1 MTDQANRQPKDKICA
16 YEYTVRRGDSF
27 YLIAHRLGVPLR
39 DLLEANS
46 DVNPARLMVGD
57 VLCIPM
63 EEDDRP
69 QPAAPQAPQETQ
81 PAPEPAPQPAQPTQ
95 PAQPA
100 QPAQPVQPVQPVQP
114 APDTQQPADGV
125 EDDMDSLDQPA
136 QPAPDASA
144 DAAAPSEPLDPAFSV
159 CPESNRRTIQEG
171 ETITDVQ
178 LDTNMTLHTL
188 QTANPETDLDS
199 LTAGQVL
206 CVPDANI
213 PCDAPQTTRLT
224 AGDTIESV
232 ALRLN
237 TSVGALLRANPCLA
251 PSDFREGTCINLP
264 R

>member
-69 QPAAPQAPQETQ
+69 QAPQETQ
-81 PAPEPAPQPAQPTQ
+81 PAPEPAPQPTQPTQ
-95 PAQPA
+95 PAQPI
-100 QPAQPVQPVQPVQP
+100 QPAQPSQPVQP
-114 APDTQQPADGV
+114 APDTQQPADDSAQ
-125 EDDMDSLDQPA
+125 DDMDSLDQPA
-136 QPAPDASA
+136 QPSPDDTA
-144 DAAAPSEPLDPAFSV
+144 DTNTAVPSEPLDPAFSV
-159 CPESNRRTIQEG
+159 CPESNRRTIRQG

-188 QTANPETDLDS
+188 QNANPETDLDS

-224 AGDTIESV
+224 ASDTIESV

-251 PSDFREGTCINLP
+251 PSDFREGACINLP